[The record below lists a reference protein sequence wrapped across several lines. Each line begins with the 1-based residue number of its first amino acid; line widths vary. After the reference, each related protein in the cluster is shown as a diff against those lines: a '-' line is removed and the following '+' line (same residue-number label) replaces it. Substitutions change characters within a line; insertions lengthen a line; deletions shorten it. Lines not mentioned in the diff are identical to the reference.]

1 MYECIIDE
9 DKIKKSAKESFNAL
23 VVAMNEAGV
32 DLSELAAAFR
42 YQDIEELENYVEIQP
57 TSKFY
62 TEEHSDEMVTASV
75 KNVEEAYNT
84 LVDDFYNRTGV
95 LIELGQADSD
105 SNIDVD
111 YFWAVEIKF
120 SRVLED
126 LGAKIISWSEWG

>member
-111 YFWAVEIKF
+111 YFWAVGIKF